1 VRKVTPRLIRRLG
14 VLVGFALLL
23 PALVSPAAS
32 ADEIDDRRA
41 EAAKLERELAADGS
55 RVSQA
60 AERYNRAQLHL
71 DAVQSSMEKAK
82 GDLARA
88 DERMRAARGILAH
101 AAVQAYVTGG
111 TNRFFSHLARS
122 DNDNLVLR
130 QQYLRFTAAD
140 QRAVLGELKLAREDF
155 TAVQARL
162 SDEEK
167 DAAAAASSANS
178 ARRAALDAE
187 SAQRA
192 NLGRVKGEI
201 GELVAA
207 ETARRQAA
215 EAARAPSLRATPAAP
230 APAPARPGRAVP
242 PAASAPQKATGPP
255 PPVSGGAAAAVAE
268 AERQI
273 GKPYKWG
280 GEGPDSFDCSG
291 LVLWAWRAG
300 GVRLSHSALAQY
312 HETTR
317 VPLSAIQPGD
327 IVFFGPS
334 VSGIHHNA
342 IYVGNNQMV
351 EASQTGTPIRYR
363 AMGRSDLVGVGRP
376 G

>member
-1 VRKVTPRLIRRLG
+1 MRRLG

-23 PALVSPAAS
+23 PSLVGPPAS
-32 ADEIDDRRA
+32 ADEIADKRA
-41 EAAKLERELAADGS
+41 EAAKLERDLEADAS
-55 RVSQA
+55 RLSQA
-60 AERYNRAQLHL
+60 AERYNRAQLEL
-71 DAVQSSMEKAK
+71 DEVRASMEKAK

-88 DERMRAARGILAH
+88 DGRMRAARALLAH

-111 TNRFFSHLARS
+111 TSSFFSHLARS
-122 DNDNLVLR
+122 ENDNLVLR

-140 QRAVLGELKLAREDF
+140 QRSVLGELKSAKEDY
-155 TAVQARL
+155 TAVQERL
-162 SDEEK
+162 SEEEK
-167 DAAAAASSANS
+167 DAAAAAAVASS
-178 ARRAALDAE
+178 ARRSALDAE
-187 SAQRA
+187 AAQRA
-192 NLGRVKGEI
+192 NLSRVKGELTQ
-201 GELVAA
+201 LVAA
-207 ETARRQAA
+207 ASARREAA
-215 EAARAPSLRATPAAP
+215 EAARAPAVRATAAAPAAQARPGPAAP
-230 APAPARPGRAVP
+230 AKAPA
-242 PAASAPQKATGPP
+242 KATTPP
-255 PPVSGGAAAAVAE
+255 PPVAGGAAAAVAE
-268 AERQI
+268 ARKQI
-273 GKPYKWG
+273 GKPYRWG

-291 LVLWAWRAG
+291 LVLWSWRAG

-342 IYVGNNQMV
+342 IYVGDNQMI

>member
-1 VRKVTPRLIRRLG
+1 M
-14 VLVGFALLL
+14 LVGFALLL
-23 PALVSPAAS
+23 PALVGVPAS
-32 ADEIDDRRA
+32 ADELSDKRK
-41 EAAKLERELAADGS
+41 EAAELERELEADGA

-60 AERYNRAQLHL
+60 AERYNRAQLEL
-71 DAVQSSMEKAK
+71 DEVRSTLERAK
-82 GDLARA
+82 TDLARA
-88 DERMRAARGILAH
+88 DERMRAARGLLAQ
-101 AAVQAYVTGG
+101 AAVHAYVSGG
-111 TNRFFSHLARS
+111 GGSFFAHLARS

-140 QRAVLGELKLAREDF
+140 QRSVLGQLKVAREDF

-162 SDEEK
+162 SKEEK
-167 DAAAAASSANS
+167 EAASAAAAANA
-178 ARRAALDAE
+178 ARRAALEAE
-187 SAQRA
+187 NAQRA

-201 GELVAA
+201 GRLVAA

-215 EAARAPSLRATPAAP
+215 EAARAPALRATPTTPPKPGAKAAP
-230 APAPARPGRAVP
+230 AA
-242 PAASAPQKATGPP
+242 QKATGPP
-255 PPVSGGAAAAVAE
+255 PPVSGGAAAAVAT
-268 AERQI
+268 AKAQI
-273 GKPYKWG
+273 GKPYRWG

-291 LVLWAWRAG
+291 LVLYAWRAG
-300 GVRLSHSALAQY
+300 GVRLPHSALAQY

-327 IVFFGPS
+327 ILFFGPS

-342 IYVGNNQMV
+342 IYVGDNQMV
-351 EASQTGTPIRYR
+351 EASQTGTPVRYR

>member
-1 VRKVTPRLIRRLG
+1 MRKVTPRLRRRLG

-23 PALVSPAAS
+23 PILVAPPAP
-32 ADEIDDRRA
+32 ADEIDEKRA
-41 EAAKLERELAADGS
+41 QAVKLERELEADGA

-60 AERYNRAQLHL
+60 AERYNRAQLEL
-71 DAVQSSMEKAK
+71 DKVRASMEKAK
-82 GDLARA
+82 GELARA
-88 DERMRAARGILAH
+88 DDRMRAARGLLAH
-101 AAVQAYVTGG
+101 AAVQAYVSGG
-111 TNRFFSHLARS
+111 TSGFFAHLARS

-140 QRAVLGELKLAREDF
+140 QRSVLGELKSAKEDYG
-155 TAVQARL
+155 AVQARL

-167 DAAAAASSANS
+167 DAAAAAASANA
-178 ARRAALDAE
+178 ARRAALEAE
-187 SAQRA
+187 NGQRA
-192 NLGRVKGEI
+192 NLARVKGELTQ
-201 GELVAA
+201 LVAA
-207 ETARRQAA
+207 QTARREAA
-215 EAARAPSLRATPAAP
+215 EAARAPAVRATAP
-230 APAPARPGRAVP
+230 APAARAQRGKAA
-242 PAASAPQKATGPP
+242 PAAAPQKATGPP
-255 PPVSGGAAAAVAE
+255 PPVSSGAAAAVAE
-268 AERQI
+268 ARKQI

-291 LVLWAWRAG
+291 LVLWSWRAG

-317 VPLSAIQPGD
+317 VPVSAIQPGD

-342 IYVGNNQMV
+342 IYVGDNQMI

>member
-1 VRKVTPRLIRRLG
+1 MRKVTPRLTRRLG

-23 PALVSPAAS
+23 PTLVAPPAS
-32 ADEIDDRRA
+32 ADQVDDKRA
-41 EAAKLERELAADGS
+41 EAAKLERDLEADGNRLS
-55 RVSQA
+55 LA
-60 AERYNRAQLHL
+60 AERYNRAQLEL
-71 DAVQSSMEKAK
+71 DEVRASIEKAK

-88 DERMRAARGILAH
+88 DERMRAARGLLAH
-101 AAVQAYVTGG
+101 AAVQAYVSGG
-111 TNRFFSHLARS
+111 TTSFFAHLARS

-140 QRAVLGELKLAREDF
+140 QRSVLGELRSAKEDF

-162 SDEEK
+162 SAEEK
-167 DAAAAASSANS
+167 DAAAAAASANS

-187 SAQRA
+187 KAQRA
-192 NLGRVKGEI
+192 NLARAKGELTQ
-201 GELVAA
+201 LVAA
-207 ETARRQAA
+207 ETARREAA
-215 EAARAPSLRATPAAP
+215 EAARAPALRATAPAA
-230 APAPARPGRAVP
+230 AGEARPGK
-242 PAASAPQKATGPP
+242 AAAAPAPQKATGPP

-268 AERQI
+268 ARRQI

-291 LVLWAWRAG
+291 LTLWAWRAG

-317 VPLSAIQPGD
+317 VPVSAIQPGD
-327 IVFFGPS
+327 LLFFGPS

-342 IYVGNNQMV
+342 IYVGDNQMV
-351 EASQTGTPIRYR
+351 EASQTGTPVRYR

-376 G
+376 A

>member
-1 VRKVTPRLIRRLG
+1 MRQVSPRLTRRLG
-14 VLVGFALLL
+14 VTVGLALLL
-23 PALVSPAAS
+23 PGLVGPPAA
-32 ADEIDDRRA
+32 ADELGEKRA
-41 EAAKLERELAADGS
+41 EAARLERQLEEDAR

-60 AERYNRAQLHL
+60 AERYNRAQLELH
-71 DAVQSSMEKAK
+71 AVRSSLEKAK

-88 DERMRAARGILAH
+88 DERMRAVRGLLAQ
-101 AAVQAYVTGG
+101 AAIQAYVSGG
-111 TNRFFSHLARS
+111 SGTFFSRLARS

-140 QRAVLGELKLAREDF
+140 QRSALGELKLAREDF

-162 SDEEK
+162 AGEEEE
-167 DAAAAASSANS
+167 AAAAASSAND

-187 SAQRA
+187 RDQR
-192 NLGRVKGEI
+192 NSLGRVKGEI
-201 GELVAA
+201 GQLVAA
-207 ETARRQAA
+207 ETARREAD
-215 EAARAPSLRATPAAP
+215 EAARAPVRASPAAP
-230 APAPARPGRAVP
+230 AAPVAQKGGPKAAPAPEKAAG
-242 PAASAPQKATGPP
+242 PA
-255 PPVSGGAAAAVAE
+255 PPVASGAAAAVAE
-268 AERQI
+268 AKRQI

-291 LVLWAWRAG
+291 LTMWAWRAG

-312 HETTR
+312 RETTR

-327 IVFFGPS
+327 LLFFGPS

-342 IYVGNNQMV
+342 IYVGDNQMV
-351 EASQTGTPIRYR
+351 EASQTGTPVRYR